1 LPNTRSVGHHLASSR
16 ALTNALGRCAASA
29 FLEVL
34 TPPVTVPAL
43 TRLGVSPDA
52 DLVFR
57 TLVRDG
63 PALPVELIRALGLPA
78 RRVRCALDELAGLEI
93 ARCGTRVGRADK
105 ARIWLAEPVP
115 RALERLRCRHQDQA
129 RVRYRMER
137 HLRSLAAL
145 GVQVPVPGE
154 RDTVRPLFG
163 SVRVRARLAE
173 LIAVQRTEFLAM
185 HPEPAF
191 DAATVR
197 ASVATDRA
205 LGERGL
211 SVPTLGVPVGEGD
224 ATDGYADE
232 LATSGARRRQL
243 PALPTKLLVFDRTTA
258 LVPFDPACTQA
269 GGLEIT
275 ERAAVEALV
284 ELFFR
289 EWDQAET
296 RHRGAGSRM
305 ELTARERAIVTL
317 LAQGNTDAS
326 ASTQLG
332 LSVRTI
338 AYTLRGLMDRYG
350 VQNRFQLGLLLG
362 ADGTDNEVVP
372 VAATSAADPIQDRGG
387 R

>member
-1 LPNTRSVGHHLASSR
+1 MP
-16 ALTNALGRCAASA
+16 AA
-29 FLEVL
+29 
-34 TPPVTVPAL
+34 VPAL

-78 RRVRCALDELAGLEI
+78 RRIRSALDELASLEI
-93 ARCGTRVGRADK
+93 VRCGTRIGRADK
-105 ARIWLAEPVP
+105 ARIWMAVPVP
-115 RALERLRCRHQDQA
+115 RAVERLRCRRQERA
-129 RVRYRMER
+129 RLRYRMER

-145 GVQVPVPGE
+145 GVDIPVPGE
-154 RDTVRPLFG
+154 RDTVRTLFG
-163 SVRVRARLAE
+163 TVRVRARLAE

-185 HPEPAF
+185 HPEPVF
-191 DAATVR
+191 DAPTVR
-197 ASVATDRA
+197 ASIPTDRA

-211 SVPTLGVPVGEGD
+211 TVLTLGVPAGEGD
-224 ATDGYADE
+224 AVGDYADE
-232 LATSGARRRQL
+232 LSASGARHREA
-243 PALPTKLLVFDRTTA
+243 PSLPTKLMVVDRRTA
-258 LVPFDPACTQA
+258 IVPFDPTCTKA

-275 ERAAVEALV
+275 DGPAVEALV
-284 ELFFR
+284 GLFFR
-289 EWDQAET
+289 EWDGAGT
-296 RHRGAGSRM
+296 RDRGAGSTM

-317 LAQGNTDAS
+317 LAQGHTDAS

-372 VAATSAADPIQDRGG
+372 VVAASAPGHPDQDRGG